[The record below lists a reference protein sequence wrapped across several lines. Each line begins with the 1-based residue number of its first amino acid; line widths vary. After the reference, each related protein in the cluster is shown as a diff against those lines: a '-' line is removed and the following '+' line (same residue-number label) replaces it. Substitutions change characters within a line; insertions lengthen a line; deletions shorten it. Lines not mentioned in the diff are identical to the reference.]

1 MKSMKQYKYVYDN
14 NIQIIK
20 RKIFFSQ
27 TVSNILNQ
35 KRYSKK
41 ELVEEKKHI
50 YLHFQQKQ
58 IRERLKKWEKD

>member
-1 MKSMKQYKYVYDN
+1 MKSMKQFKYVYDN

-41 ELVEEKKHI
+41 ELVEEKNTFICISNRNK
-50 YLHFQQKQ
+50 LGKG
-58 IRERLKKWEKD
+58 